1 MFGVMFGFI
10 IKTKNYKQ
18 TRKIV
23 KNFKDYIKEYGSYT
37 DVTNLAPRT
46 GALDTYKPI
55 VDLNAE
61 KKGLWHNIH
70 MKRKRGEKMRK
81 KGEKGAPTAAQM
93 QRAKDASN

>member
-1 MFGVMFGFI
+1 M
-10 IKTKNYKQ
+10 
-18 TRKIV
+18 

-81 KGEKGAPTAAQM
+81 KGEK
-93 QRAKDASN
+93 S